1 MTADTSE
8 APVAALPPP
17 AAAVSCVGLA
27 RRFGRRWAFS
37 RVDLEVPAGQRLLVM
52 GANGSGKTTLLKV
65 ISTLLAPSLGQL
77 RVCGIDPAEDPAAAR
92 RRLHLLS
99 HSLGLYEDL
108 SGEDN
113 LRVFG
118 RLLGKDDLDVDPVLR
133 QVGLERR
140 PDPIRAYS
148 AGMRKR
154 LQLAALLV
162 KGPELTLLDEPFA
175 ALDPLGCAAV
185 EGLIAALP
193 GAVIVA
199 SHQVVRAS
207 RLCERAI
214 LMDQGAVRWMGP
226 AEQAVE
232 AWRALHG
239 GDDLQGGG

>member
-1 MTADTSE
+1 MTADTSKT
-8 APVAALPPP
+8 PTPSPPP
-17 AAAVSCVGLA
+17 AVSCVGLA

-37 RVDLEVPAGQRLLVM
+37 RVELEVPAGQRVLVM

-77 RVCGIDPAEDPAAAR
+77 RVCGVDPAADPAAAR
-92 RRLHLLS
+92 RQLHLLS
-99 HSLGLYEDL
+99 HSVGLYEDL

-113 LRVFG
+113 LRVFA
-118 RLLGKDDLDVDPVLR
+118 RILGIDDLDVDPVLR

-162 KGPELTLLDEPFA
+162 KGPALTLLDEPFA
-175 ALDPLGCAAV
+175 ALDPTGCAAV
-185 EGLIAALP
+185 EGLIAGLP
-193 GAVIVA
+193 GAVMVA
-199 SHQVVRAS
+199 SHQVVRAA
-207 RLCERAI
+207 RLCDRAL

-226 AEQAVE
+226 ADEAVE

-239 GDDLQGGG
+239 GDDLHGGG